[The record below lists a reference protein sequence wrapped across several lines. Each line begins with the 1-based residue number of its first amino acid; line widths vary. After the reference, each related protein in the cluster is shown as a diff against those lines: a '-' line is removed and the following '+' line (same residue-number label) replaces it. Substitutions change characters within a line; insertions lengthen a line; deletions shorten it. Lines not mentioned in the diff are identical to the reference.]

1 MDATLDNHPQHFH
14 TIGVLLS
21 STMILFATAN
31 RSMSPGQSIMLSSG
45 IGKTCFVRAINLTYS
60 GPMQSALIRMM
71 SKSLTSRC
79 CSCGMHLLM
88 RQIYQK
94 ADRVVVDLGDVSLE
108 WYSVFDM
115 MKELNMSR
123 RLSNRT
129 VSDGST

>member
-1 MDATLDNHPQHFH
+1 MLRSSDQSDLLGADA
-14 TIGVLLS
+14 I
-21 STMILFATAN
+21 
-31 RSMSPGQSIMLSSG
+31 
-45 IGKTCFVRAINLTYS
+45 CINQNDEQE
-60 GPMQSALIRMM
+60 PNEQV
-71 SKSLTSRC
+71 
-79 CSCGMHLLM
+79 LLM